1 MESRLERGDLGADPH
16 LANND
21 GTATPLLVAAGVGI
35 WLSSESPGSAAEALE
50 AVELLIDLGHSA

>member
-21 GTATPLLVAAGVGI
+21 GTTPLLVAAGVGI